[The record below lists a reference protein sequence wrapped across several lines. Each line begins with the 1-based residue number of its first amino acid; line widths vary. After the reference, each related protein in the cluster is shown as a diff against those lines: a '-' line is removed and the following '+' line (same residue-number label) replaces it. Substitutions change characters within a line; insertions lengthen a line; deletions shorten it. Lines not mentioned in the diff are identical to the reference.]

1 MTDEAIAQPGAQ
13 PAAQPTAKPMTNVGR
28 LRAILGGS
36 AGNFVEW
43 YDWFAYSSFALYFA
57 PVFFPKGDQTSQ
69 LLQSAAVFAVG
80 FFARP
85 VGAWLMG
92 HYADHA
98 GRRAALT
105 LSVAMMCAGALVI
118 ALAPGHEQIGS
129 LAPIVLLGARL
140 LQGLSVGGEYG
151 ASATYMSEMAGR
163 ARRGFW
169 SSFQYVT
176 LIAGQLV
183 ALGVLIV
190 LQQTLSPEQLGDWG
204 WRIPFFVGAALAVVV
219 FWIRSRIEET
229 PAFASVVK
237 KERFDTTHAGFV
249 FGLLIIGIAV
259 FAADLL
265 GVGADMPTIYGMR
278 PVWLLFLLF
287 IAAAAVV
294 VIAPVFRRH
303 PRETSAVLGLTA
315 AGSLSFYAY
324 TTYMQKFLVNTSGF
338 SKDEATQITAAA
350 LFAFMVA
357 QPVFGWLSDRLGR
370 KPMLIASF
378 GAGAVLAYPAFTAI
392 AAARDPVTAFWLVL
406 APLLVL
412 SAYTSISAV
421 IKAELF
427 PAHIRALGVALPYAL
442 ANAAFGG
449 TAEYAALAFKDNG
462 IEQGF
467 FIYVGVM
474 CAIAFVVSILMRD
487 TQRTSAI
494 VED

>member
-1 MTDEAIAQPGAQ
+1 MTDEAIAPPGATH
-13 PAAQPTAKPMTNVGR
+13 ARPMTNLNR

-57 PVFFPKGDQTSQ
+57 PVFFPQGDRTSQ
-69 LLQSAAVFAVG
+69 LLQTAAVFAVG

-92 HYADHA
+92 HYADYA

-105 LSVAMMCAGALVI
+105 LSVAMMCVGALVI
-118 ALAPGHEQIGS
+118 ALAPTHAQIGP

-183 ALGVLIV
+183 ALGVLIA
-190 LQQTLSPEQLGDWG
+190 LQQTLSAEELGDWG
-204 WRIPFFVGAALAVVV
+204 WRIPFFIGAGLAVVV
-219 FWIRSRIEET
+219 FWIRSRIDET
-229 PAFASVVK
+229 PAFTGVVQ
-237 KERFDTTHAGFV
+237 KERFDTRHAGFV
-249 FGLLIIGIAV
+249 LVLLLIGIVA
-259 FAADLL
+259 FGADLG
-265 GVGADMPTIYGMR
+265 GVGSDWPKLWGVSPTRITFF
-278 PVWLLFLLF
+278 VF
-287 IAAAAVV
+287 IAAAAVTV
-294 VIAPVFRRH
+294 VTPIFRRH
-303 PRETSAVLGLTA
+303 PRETAAVMGLTA

-350 LFAFMVA
+350 LFVFMLA

-370 KPMLIASF
+370 KPMLIAAF
-378 GAGAVLAYPAFTAI
+378 GIGAVLAYPVFMGI
-392 AAARDPVTAFWLVL
+392 AGARDTNLAFWLVL
-406 APLLVL
+406 TPLLVL

-449 TAEYAALAFKDNG
+449 TAEYAALAFKDRG
-462 IEQGF
+462 VEQGF

-474 CAIAFVVSILMRD
+474 CAIAFIVSIFLRD
-487 TQRTSAI
+487 TQKNSAMI
-494 VED
+494 ED